1 MADSLVRSEGPLG
14 RASPSQA
21 RGSQRGRDGAT
32 RLLGLRAR
40 AGLCGRVSSAQAEG
54 AWVTHLGRTSTQK
67 RGEGPPCED
76 GLGAARAN
84 TEGLW
89 CLSGRCCGR
98 PRDATGGFRAGPSAQ
113 GRRDPRQFLTPNR
126 SHTFRESH
134 ARVPRLPFFPV
145 RLLWRYLSRP
155 ERFAPGEGV

>member
-1 MADSLVRSEGPLG
+1 MGERHPAKRG
-14 RASPSQA
+14 AA
-21 RGSQRGRDGAT
+21 RGAGTERRGCWAFE
-32 RLLGLRAR
+32 RAP
-40 AGLCGRVSSAQAEG
+40 GLCGRVSSAQAEG

-126 SHTFRESH
+126 SHTFCESH
-134 ARVPRLPFFPV
+134 APAPRLPFFPV

>member
-40 AGLCGRVSSAQAEG
+40 ARAVWPCELGPGGGSLGHAPREDIHAE
-54 AWVTHLGRTSTQK
+54 

-89 CLSGRCCGR
+89 CLSSRCCGR

-126 SHTFRESH
+126 SHTFCESH
-134 ARVPRLPFFPV
+134 APAPRLPFFPV